1 MFNQFV
7 CIVEFP
13 LLYNILKEIED
24 LFNFNINN
32 YNNSSDFIKEVDK
45 NNTECLN
52 SIIILEKK
60 NNLLL
65 SHIQINENAIVII
78 DSLPFKIE
86 KFIDIINTQL
96 IQQKYNFQ
104 SKLNIKNYILNLNSR
119 IISSPNKE
127 LKLTEKEVDIIMFL
141 NESKIPQSI
150 NILQNKVW
158 GHLFKLETHTVET
171 HIYRL
176 RKKIKD
182 QFNDDNFIT
191 SHDAGYIIQRVK
203 TLIAKILQKKD
214 IMQNSKNIKSAE
226 QFYAKKN

>member
-7 CIVEFP
+7 SIVEFP

-52 SIIILEKK
+52 SLIILEKK
-60 NNLLL
+60 NNLLS
-65 SHIQINENAIVII
+65 SHIQINESAIFII
-78 DSLPFKIE
+78 DSLPLKIE

-96 IQQKYNFQ
+96 IKQKYNFQ

-127 LKLTEKEVDIIMFL
+127 LKLTEKEIDIIMFL

-150 NILQNKVW
+150 NVLQNKVW
-158 GHLFKLETHTVET
+158 GHSFKLETHTVET

-191 SHDAGYIIQRVK
+191 SHDAGY
-203 TLIAKILQKKD
+203 LI
-214 IMQNSKNIKSAE
+214 
-226 QFYAKKN
+226 

>member
-7 CIVEFP
+7 SIVEFP

-60 NNLLL
+60 NNLLS
-65 SHIQINENAIVII
+65 SHIQINESAIVII
-78 DSLPFKIE
+78 DSLPLKIE

-96 IQQKYNFQ
+96 IKQKYNFQ

-127 LKLTEKEVDIIMFL
+127 LKLTEKEIDIIMFL
-141 NESKIPQSI
+141 NDSKIPQSI
-150 NILQNKVW
+150 NVLQNKVW
-158 GHLFKLETHTVET
+158 GHSFKLETHTVET

-191 SHDAGYIIQRVK
+191 SHDAGY
-203 TLIAKILQKKD
+203 LI
-214 IMQNSKNIKSAE
+214 
-226 QFYAKKN
+226 

>member
-226 QFYAKKN
+226 QFYAKKD

>member
-7 CIVEFP
+7 SIVEFP

-60 NNLLL
+60 NNLLS
-65 SHIQINENAIVII
+65 SHIQINESAIVII
-78 DSLPFKIE
+78 DSLPLKIE

-96 IQQKYNFQ
+96 IKQKYNFQ

-119 IISSPNKE
+119 TISSPNKE
-127 LKLTEKEVDIIMFL
+127 LKLTEKEIDIIMFL

-150 NILQNKVW
+150 NVLQNKVW
-158 GHLFKLETHTVET
+158 GHSFKLETHTVET

-191 SHDAGYIIQRVK
+191 SHDAGY
-203 TLIAKILQKKD
+203 LI
-214 IMQNSKNIKSAE
+214 
-226 QFYAKKN
+226 

>member
-7 CIVEFP
+7 SIVEFP
-13 LLYNILKEIED
+13 LLYNTLKEIED
-24 LFNFNINN
+24 LLNFNINN

-60 NNLLL
+60 NNLLS
-65 SHIQINENAIVII
+65 SHIQINESAIVII
-78 DSLPFKIE
+78 DSLPLKIE

-96 IQQKYNFQ
+96 IKQKYNFQ

-150 NILQNKVW
+150 NVLQNKVW
-158 GHLFKLETHTVET
+158 GYLFKLETHTVET

-182 QFNDDNFIT
+182 QFNDDNFII
-191 SHDAGYIIQRVK
+191 SHDVGY
-203 TLIAKILQKKD
+203 LI
-214 IMQNSKNIKSAE
+214 
-226 QFYAKKN
+226 

>member
-7 CIVEFP
+7 SIVEFP

-45 NNTECLN
+45 NNIECLN

-60 NNLLL
+60 NNLLS
-65 SHIQINENAIVII
+65 SHIQINESAIVII
-78 DSLPFKIE
+78 DSLPLKIE

-96 IQQKYNFQ
+96 IKQKYNFQ

-150 NILQNKVW
+150 NVLQNKVW
-158 GHLFKLETHTVET
+158 GHSFKLETHTVET

-191 SHDAGYIIQRVK
+191 SHDAGY
-203 TLIAKILQKKD
+203 LI
-214 IMQNSKNIKSAE
+214 
-226 QFYAKKN
+226 

>member
-7 CIVEFP
+7 SIVEFP

-60 NNLLL
+60 NNLLS
-65 SHIQINENAIVII
+65 SHIQINESAIVII
-78 DSLPFKIE
+78 DSLPLKIE

-96 IQQKYNFQ
+96 IKQKYNFQ

-119 IISSPNKE
+119 IISSLNKE

-150 NILQNKVW
+150 NVLQNKVW
-158 GHLFKLETHTVET
+158 GHSFKLETHTVET

-191 SHDAGYIIQRVK
+191 SHDAGY
-203 TLIAKILQKKD
+203 LI
-214 IMQNSKNIKSAE
+214 
-226 QFYAKKN
+226 

>member
-7 CIVEFP
+7 SIVEFP
-13 LLYNILKEIED
+13 LLYNTLKEIED
-24 LFNFNINN
+24 LLNFNINN

-45 NNTECLN
+45 NNSECLN

-60 NNLLL
+60 NNLLS
-65 SHIQINENAIVII
+65 SHIQINKSAIVII
-78 DSLPFKIE
+78 DSLPLKIE

-96 IQQKYNFQ
+96 IKQKYNFQ

-150 NILQNKVW
+150 NVLQNKVW
-158 GHLFKLETHTVET
+158 GYLFKLETHTVET

-191 SHDAGYIIQRVK
+191 SHDAGY
-203 TLIAKILQKKD
+203 LI
-214 IMQNSKNIKSAE
+214 
-226 QFYAKKN
+226 

>member
-1 MFNQFV
+1 MINQFV
-7 CIVEFP
+7 SIVEFP

-24 LFNFNINN
+24 LFIFNINN

-60 NNLLL
+60 NNLLS
-65 SHIQINENAIVII
+65 SHIQINESAIVII
-78 DSLPFKIE
+78 DSLPLKIE

-96 IQQKYNFQ
+96 IKQKYNFQ

-127 LKLTEKEVDIIMFL
+127 LKLTEKEIDIIMFL

-150 NILQNKVW
+150 NVLQNKVW
-158 GHLFKLETHTVET
+158 GHSFKLETHTVET

-191 SHDAGYIIQRVK
+191 SHDAGY
-203 TLIAKILQKKD
+203 LI
-214 IMQNSKNIKSAE
+214 
-226 QFYAKKN
+226 

>member
-7 CIVEFP
+7 SIVEFP

-45 NNTECLN
+45 NNSECLN

-60 NNLLL
+60 NNLLF
-65 SHIQINENAIVII
+65 SHIQINESAILIL
-78 DSLPFKIE
+78 DSIPLKIE
-86 KFIDIINTQL
+86 KFIDIVNTQL
-96 IQQKYNFQ
+96 IKQKYNFQ

-127 LKLTEKEVDIIMFL
+127 LKLTEKEVDIIVFL

-150 NILQNKVW
+150 NVLQNKVW
-158 GHLFKLETHTVET
+158 GHLFELETHTVET

-182 QFNDDNFIT
+182 QFNDNNFII
-191 SHDAGYIIQRVK
+191 SHDAGY
-203 TLIAKILQKKD
+203 LI
-214 IMQNSKNIKSAE
+214 
-226 QFYAKKN
+226 

>member
-7 CIVEFP
+7 SIVEFP

-52 SIIILEKK
+52 SLIILEKK
-60 NNLLL
+60 NNLLS
-65 SHIQINENAIVII
+65 SHIQINESAIVII
-78 DSLPFKIE
+78 DSLPLKIE

-96 IQQKYNFQ
+96 IKQKYNFQ

-119 IISSPNKE
+119 TISSPNKE

-150 NILQNKVW
+150 NVLQNKVW
-158 GHLFKLETHTVET
+158 GHSFKLETHTVET

-191 SHDAGYIIQRVK
+191 SHDAGY
-203 TLIAKILQKKD
+203 LI
-214 IMQNSKNIKSAE
+214 
-226 QFYAKKN
+226 

>member
-7 CIVEFP
+7 SIVEFP

-60 NNLLL
+60 NNLLS
-65 SHIQINENAIVII
+65 SHIQINESAIVII
-78 DSLPFKIE
+78 DSLPLKIE

-96 IQQKYNFQ
+96 IKQKYNFQ

-127 LKLTEKEVDIIMFL
+127 LKLTEG
-141 NESKIPQSI
+141 P
-150 NILQNKVW
+150 
-158 GHLFKLETHTVET
+158 
-171 HIYRL
+171 
-176 RKKIKD
+176 
-182 QFNDDNFIT
+182 
-191 SHDAGYIIQRVK
+191 
-203 TLIAKILQKKD
+203 
-214 IMQNSKNIKSAE
+214 
-226 QFYAKKN
+226 

>member
-1 MFNQFV
+1 MINQFV
-7 CIVEFP
+7 SIVEFP

-60 NNLLL
+60 NNLLS
-65 SHIQINENAIVII
+65 SHIQINESAIVII
-78 DSLPFKIE
+78 DSLPLKIE

-96 IQQKYNFQ
+96 IKQKYNFQ

-119 IISSPNKE
+119 TISSPNKE

-150 NILQNKVW
+150 NVLQNKVW
-158 GHLFKLETHTVET
+158 GHSFKLETHTVET

-191 SHDAGYIIQRVK
+191 SHDAGY
-203 TLIAKILQKKD
+203 LI
-214 IMQNSKNIKSAE
+214 
-226 QFYAKKN
+226 

>member
-7 CIVEFP
+7 SIVEFP

-60 NNLLL
+60 NNLLS
-65 SHIQINENAIVII
+65 SHIQINESAIVII
-78 DSLPFKIE
+78 DSLPLKIE

-96 IQQKYNFQ
+96 IKQKYNFQ

-119 IISSPNKE
+119 TISSPNKE

-150 NILQNKVW
+150 NVLQNKVW
-158 GHLFKLETHTVET
+158 GHSFKLETHTVET

-191 SHDAGYIIQRVK
+191 SHDAGY
-203 TLIAKILQKKD
+203 LI
-214 IMQNSKNIKSAE
+214 
-226 QFYAKKN
+226 

>member
-7 CIVEFP
+7 SIVEFP
-13 LLYNILKEIED
+13 LLYNILKEIKD

-60 NNLLL
+60 NNLLS
-65 SHIQINENAIVII
+65 SHIQINESAIVII
-78 DSLPFKIE
+78 DSLPLKIE

-96 IQQKYNFQ
+96 IKQKYNFQ

-119 IISSPNKE
+119 IISSSKKE

-150 NILQNKVW
+150 NVLQNKVW
-158 GHLFKLETHTVET
+158 GHSFKLETHTVET

-191 SHDAGYIIQRVK
+191 SHDAGY
-203 TLIAKILQKKD
+203 LI
-214 IMQNSKNIKSAE
+214 
-226 QFYAKKN
+226 

>member
-7 CIVEFP
+7 SIVEFP

-24 LFNFNINN
+24 LFIFNINN

-60 NNLLL
+60 NNLLS
-65 SHIQINENAIVII
+65 SHIQINESAIVII
-78 DSLPFKIE
+78 DSLPLKIE

-96 IQQKYNFQ
+96 IKQKYNFQ

-127 LKLTEKEVDIIMFL
+127 LKLTEKEIDIIMFL

-150 NILQNKVW
+150 NVLQNKVW
-158 GHLFKLETHTVET
+158 GHSFKLETHTVET

-191 SHDAGYIIQRVK
+191 SHDAGY
-203 TLIAKILQKKD
+203 LI
-214 IMQNSKNIKSAE
+214 
-226 QFYAKKN
+226 

>member
-7 CIVEFP
+7 SIVEFP

-52 SIIILEKK
+52 SLIILEKK
-60 NNLLL
+60 NNLLS
-65 SHIQINENAIVII
+65 SHIQINESAIVII
-78 DSLPFKIE
+78 DSLPLKIE

-96 IQQKYNFQ
+96 IKQKYNFQ

-127 LKLTEKEVDIIMFL
+127 LKLTEKEIDIIMFL

-150 NILQNKVW
+150 NVLQNKVW
-158 GHLFKLETHTVET
+158 GHSFKLETHTVET

-191 SHDAGYIIQRVK
+191 SHDAGY
-203 TLIAKILQKKD
+203 LI
-214 IMQNSKNIKSAE
+214 
-226 QFYAKKN
+226 

>member
-1 MFNQFV
+1 MINQFV
-7 CIVEFP
+7 SIVEFP

-60 NNLLL
+60 NNLLS
-65 SHIQINENAIVII
+65 SHIQINESAIVII
-78 DSLPFKIE
+78 DSLPLKIE

-96 IQQKYNFQ
+96 IKQKYNFQ

-119 IISSPNKE
+119 IISSLNKE

-141 NESKIPQSI
+141 NENKIPQSI
-150 NILQNKVW
+150 NVLQNKVW
-158 GHLFKLETHTVET
+158 GYLFKLETHTVET

-191 SHDAGYIIQRVK
+191 SHDAGY
-203 TLIAKILQKKD
+203 LI
-214 IMQNSKNIKSAE
+214 
-226 QFYAKKN
+226 

>member
-7 CIVEFP
+7 SIVEFP
-13 LLYNILKEIED
+13 LLYNTLKEIED
-24 LFNFNINN
+24 LLNFNINN

-60 NNLLL
+60 NNLLS
-65 SHIQINENAIVII
+65 SHIQINESAIVII
-78 DSLPFKIE
+78 DSLPLKIE

-96 IQQKYNFQ
+96 IKQKYNFQ

-119 IISSPNKE
+119 IISSLNKE

-141 NESKIPQSI
+141 NENKIPQSI
-150 NILQNKVW
+150 KVLQNKVW

-191 SHDAGYIIQRVK
+191 SHDAGY
-203 TLIAKILQKKD
+203 LI
-214 IMQNSKNIKSAE
+214 
-226 QFYAKKN
+226 

>member
-7 CIVEFP
+7 SIVEFP

-60 NNLLL
+60 NNLLS
-65 SHIQINENAIVII
+65 SHIQINEGAIVII
-78 DSLPFKIE
+78 DSLPLKIE

-96 IQQKYNFQ
+96 IKQKYNFQ

-150 NILQNKVW
+150 NVLQNKVW
-158 GHLFKLETHTVET
+158 GHSFKLETHTVET

-191 SHDAGYIIQRVK
+191 SHDAGY
-203 TLIAKILQKKD
+203 LI
-214 IMQNSKNIKSAE
+214 
-226 QFYAKKN
+226 

>member
-7 CIVEFP
+7 SIVEFP

-60 NNLLL
+60 NNLLS
-65 SHIQINENAIVII
+65 SHIQINESAIVII
-78 DSLPFKIE
+78 DSLPLKIE

-96 IQQKYNFQ
+96 IKQKYNFQ

-150 NILQNKVW
+150 NVLQNKVW
-158 GHLFKLETHTVET
+158 GHSFKLETHTVET

-191 SHDAGYIIQRVK
+191 SHDAGY
-203 TLIAKILQKKD
+203 LI
-214 IMQNSKNIKSAE
+214 
-226 QFYAKKN
+226 

>member
-7 CIVEFP
+7 SIVEFP

-60 NNLLL
+60 NNLLS
-65 SHIQINENAIVII
+65 SHIQINESAIVII
-78 DSLPFKIE
+78 DSLPLKIE

-96 IQQKYNFQ
+96 IKQKYNFQ

-127 LKLTEKEVDIIMFL
+127 LKLTEKEIDIIMFL

-150 NILQNKVW
+150 NVLQNKVW
-158 GHLFKLETHTVET
+158 GHSFKLETHTVET

-191 SHDAGYIIQRVK
+191 SHDAGY
-203 TLIAKILQKKD
+203 LI
-214 IMQNSKNIKSAE
+214 
-226 QFYAKKN
+226 

>member
-7 CIVEFP
+7 SIVEFP

-52 SIIILEKK
+52 SLIILEKK
-60 NNLLL
+60 NNLLS
-65 SHIQINENAIVII
+65 SHIQINESAIVII
-78 DSLPFKIE
+78 DSLPLKIE

-96 IQQKYNFQ
+96 IKQKYNFQ

-150 NILQNKVW
+150 NVLQNKVW
-158 GHLFKLETHTVET
+158 GHSFKLETHTVET

-191 SHDAGYIIQRVK
+191 SHDAGY
-203 TLIAKILQKKD
+203 LI
-214 IMQNSKNIKSAE
+214 
-226 QFYAKKN
+226 

>member
-7 CIVEFP
+7 SIVEFP

-60 NNLLL
+60 NNLLS
-65 SHIQINENAIVII
+65 SHIQINESAIFII
-78 DSLPFKIE
+78 DSLPLKIE

-96 IQQKYNFQ
+96 IKQKYNFQ

-127 LKLTEKEVDIIMFL
+127 LKLTEKEIDIIMFL

-150 NILQNKVW
+150 NVLQNKVW
-158 GHLFKLETHTVET
+158 GHSFKLETHTVET

-191 SHDAGYIIQRVK
+191 SHDAGY
-203 TLIAKILQKKD
+203 LI
-214 IMQNSKNIKSAE
+214 
-226 QFYAKKN
+226 

>member
-7 CIVEFP
+7 SIVEFP

-32 YNNSSDFIKEVDK
+32 YNNSSDFIKEVDE

-52 SIIILEKK
+52 SIIILKKK
-60 NNLLL
+60 NNLLS
-65 SHIQINENAIVII
+65 SHIQINESAIVII
-78 DSLPFKIE
+78 DSLPLKIE

-96 IQQKYNFQ
+96 IKQKYNFQ

-150 NILQNKVW
+150 NVLQNKVW
-158 GHLFKLETHTVET
+158 GHSFKLETHTVET

-191 SHDAGYIIQRVK
+191 SHDAGY
-203 TLIAKILQKKD
+203 LI
-214 IMQNSKNIKSAE
+214 
-226 QFYAKKN
+226 

>member
-191 SHDAGYIIQRVK
+191 SHDAGYII
-203 TLIAKILQKKD
+203 
-214 IMQNSKNIKSAE
+214 
-226 QFYAKKN
+226 

>member
-7 CIVEFP
+7 SIVEFP

-191 SHDAGYIIQRVK
+191 SHDAGYII
-203 TLIAKILQKKD
+203 
-214 IMQNSKNIKSAE
+214 
-226 QFYAKKN
+226 

>member
-1 MFNQFV
+1 MINQFV
-7 CIVEFP
+7 SIVEFP

-60 NNLLL
+60 NNLLS
-65 SHIQINENAIVII
+65 SHIQINESAIVII
-78 DSLPFKIE
+78 DSLPLKIE

-96 IQQKYNFQ
+96 IKQKYNFQ

-127 LKLTEKEVDIIMFL
+127 LKLTEKEIDIIMFL
-141 NESKIPQSI
+141 NDSKIPQSI
-150 NILQNKVW
+150 NVLQNKVW
-158 GHLFKLETHTVET
+158 GHSFKLETHTVET

-191 SHDAGYIIQRVK
+191 SHDAGY
-203 TLIAKILQKKD
+203 LI
-214 IMQNSKNIKSAE
+214 
-226 QFYAKKN
+226 

>member
-1 MFNQFV
+1 MINQFV
-7 CIVEFP
+7 SIVEFP

-60 NNLLL
+60 NNLLS
-65 SHIQINENAIVII
+65 SHIQINESAIVII
-78 DSLPFKIE
+78 DSLPLKIE

-96 IQQKYNFQ
+96 IKQKYNFQ

-119 IISSPNKE
+119 TISSPNKE
-127 LKLTEKEVDIIMFL
+127 LKLTEKEVDIIMFI

-150 NILQNKVW
+150 NVLQNKVW
-158 GHLFKLETHTVET
+158 GHSFKLETHTVET

-191 SHDAGYIIQRVK
+191 SHDAGY
-203 TLIAKILQKKD
+203 LI
-214 IMQNSKNIKSAE
+214 
-226 QFYAKKN
+226 

>member
-7 CIVEFP
+7 SIVEFP
-13 LLYNILKEIED
+13 LLYNTLKEIED
-24 LFNFNINN
+24 LLNFNINN

-60 NNLLL
+60 NNLLS
-65 SHIQINENAIVII
+65 SHIQINESAIVII
-78 DSLPFKIE
+78 DSLPLKIE

-96 IQQKYNFQ
+96 IKQKYNFQ

-119 IISSPNKE
+119 TISSPNKE

-150 NILQNKVW
+150 NVLQNKVW
-158 GHLFKLETHTVET
+158 GHSFKLETHTVET

-191 SHDAGYIIQRVK
+191 SHDAGY
-203 TLIAKILQKKD
+203 LI
-214 IMQNSKNIKSAE
+214 
-226 QFYAKKN
+226 

>member
-7 CIVEFP
+7 SIVEFP

-60 NNLLL
+60 NNLLS
-65 SHIQINENAIVII
+65 SHIQINESAIVII
-78 DSLPFKIE
+78 DSLPLKIE

-96 IQQKYNFQ
+96 IKQKYNFQ

-119 IISSPNKE
+119 TISSPNKE

-150 NILQNKVW
+150 NVLQNKVW
-158 GHLFKLETHTVET
+158 GHSFKLETHTVET

-176 RKKIKD
+176 RKKIKNK
-182 QFNDDNFIT
+182 FNDESFIN
-191 SHDAGYIIQRVK
+191 SHEKGY
-203 TLIAKILQKKD
+203 LI
-214 IMQNSKNIKSAE
+214 
-226 QFYAKKN
+226 

>member
-7 CIVEFP
+7 SIVEFP
-13 LLYNILKEIED
+13 LLYNILKEIKD

-60 NNLLL
+60 NNLLS
-65 SHIQINENAIVII
+65 SHIQINESAIVII
-78 DSLPFKIE
+78 DSLPLKIE

-96 IQQKYNFQ
+96 IKQKYNFQ

-119 IISSPNKE
+119 TISSPNKE

-150 NILQNKVW
+150 NVLQNKVW
-158 GHLFKLETHTVET
+158 GHSFKLETHTVET

-191 SHDAGYIIQRVK
+191 SHDAGY
-203 TLIAKILQKKD
+203 LI
-214 IMQNSKNIKSAE
+214 
-226 QFYAKKN
+226 

>member
-7 CIVEFP
+7 SIVEFP
-13 LLYNILKEIED
+13 LLYNILKEIEN

-60 NNLLL
+60 NNLLS
-65 SHIQINENAIVII
+65 SHIQINESAIVII
-78 DSLPFKIE
+78 DSLPLKIE

-96 IQQKYNFQ
+96 IKQKYNFQ

-119 IISSPNKE
+119 TISSPNKE

-150 NILQNKVW
+150 NVLQNKVW
-158 GHLFKLETHTVET
+158 GHSFKLETHTVET

-191 SHDAGYIIQRVK
+191 SHDAGY
-203 TLIAKILQKKD
+203 LI
-214 IMQNSKNIKSAE
+214 
-226 QFYAKKN
+226 